1 MSASV
6 QHKISRVRKPRVQIT
21 YDVEIGDAI
30 EKRELPF
37 VVGVISD
44 LSGDRDVEL
53 PPLRDRKFIEIDR
66 DNLMDIMYTI
76 HPRLTMKVVDKINHS
91 VSEDGEEST
100 VSLELR
106 FRNLEDF
113 EPQNLAKNAAC
124 LSDIFSVRNKLRDVL
139 VKLDGN
145 DMLEKLL
152 TDVMNNKEIRDQL
165 KKEIDEYKQSSGSD
179 NSDTSNDTS
188 DVSA

>member
-1 MSASV
+1 MSASI
-6 QHKISRVRKPRVQIT
+6 QHKIDRVRKPRVQIT

-66 DNLMDIMYTI
+66 DNLMDIMHTI
-76 HPRLTMKVVDKINHS
+76 HPRLTAKVVDRVNPS
-91 VSEDGEEST
+91 VSEDGEEGTIS
-100 VSLELR
+100 VELR

-124 LSDIFSVRNKLRDVL
+124 LSDIFSARNKLRDVL

-145 DMLEKLL
+145 DKLEKLL
-152 TDVMNNKEIRDQL
+152 TDVMNNKELRDQL
-165 KKEIDEYKQSSGSD
+165 SRDIEEYKQSSGS
-179 NSDTSNDTS
+179 SDTLDTS
-188 DVSA
+188 D